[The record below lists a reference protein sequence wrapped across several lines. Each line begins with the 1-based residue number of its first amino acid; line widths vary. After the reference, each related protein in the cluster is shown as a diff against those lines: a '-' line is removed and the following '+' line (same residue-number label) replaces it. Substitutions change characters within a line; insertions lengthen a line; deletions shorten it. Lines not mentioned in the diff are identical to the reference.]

1 MTKARMLGLGFGIL
15 LIVAAFGLVVWQGVH
30 MTSNNVAFAQAG
42 ATATP
47 SASPTT
53 APSTLPTTAPSQQ
66 TTPQQ
71 QAIGDTFWTILAGK
85 LGANPDDL
93 KSKALDARKEMLD
106 QAVKDGRITQA
117 QADALKA
124 KLTSNNLIAPIPL
137 PRNGQG
143 NGQPQNPQGGP
154 GRGRFPG
161 FHGNGKPGPTF
172 GNRLPGEFGFGSF
185 GGAGLQDLQT
195 VAKALNLDPKALI
208 TQLSQGKTLA
218 DVAKAQNVDQAV
230 VKQAIIDARKANI
243 DQLLSYGLISEA
255 QANQIKSQLTPD
267 KIDLTR
273 PWFGL
278 RGISGQ
284 QSQLGPGFEMGEMS
298 GGSFGFFGPDGS
310 GSDQNQTIPPANI
323 QTQ

>member
-1 MTKARMLGLGFGIL
+1 MTKARMLGLGFGIV
-15 LIVAAFGLVVWQGVH
+15 LILAAFAIVVWQGVH
-30 MTSNNVAFAQAG
+30 VTGNNVAFAQAG

-53 APSTLPTTAPSQQ
+53 APSTSPSTAPSQQ
-66 TTPQQ
+66 PSAQQ
-71 QAIGDTFWTILAGK
+71 QAIGDTFWSILAGK
-85 LGANPDDL
+85 LGVNADDL

-117 QADALKA
+117 QADALKG

-143 NGQPQNPQGGP
+143 NGQPQNPQGQPRRGP
-154 GRGRFPG
+154 FFGFRGNGNPGPFFGNRFPG
-161 FHGNGKPGPTF
+161 G
-172 GNRLPGEFGFGSF
+172 FGFGSL
-185 GGAGLQDLQT
+185 GGAGLQDLQA
-195 VAKALNLDPKALI
+195 VAKSLNLDPKALI

-255 QANQIKSQLTPD
+255 QANQLKAQLTPD

-273 PWFGL
+273 PLFWF
-278 RGISGQ
+278 RGVSGQ
-284 QSQLGPGFEMGEMS
+284 QSELAPGFEMGEVF
-298 GGSFGFFGPDGS
+298 GGPFGAFGMDGS
-310 GSDQNQTIPPANI
+310 GSDQNQIVPPANI